1 MIWAIGLLM
10 FPNKVVVM
18 LVVYGKVPLVKLLVI
33 EVMEFLMV
41 ELVEKMMMNHLKV

>member
-1 MIWAIGLLM
+1 MVGLMIDHLK
-10 FPNKVVVM
+10 FPNWVVVM

-41 ELVEKMMMNHLKV
+41 ERVMLTHSKV